1 VTKYKRI
8 IEEGVIGRNDFFA
21 INPCVIWKG
30 SDLNTSDF
38 YLLNTLITLC

>member
-1 VTKYKRI
+1 MTKYKRI

-30 SDLNTSDF
+30 SNLNSSKEILESLVF
-38 YLLNTLITLC
+38 NN